1 MFFDTP
7 VKGFDPLPRLADD
20 AGAVGRPRTRR
31 SGRAK
36 VTGTAAYTA
45 ERDGRHSPDR
55 RAGRFPGLLHAVAVP
70 ATIAAGRATAI
81 DASAAEALPGVRFV
95 LTPANSPEVKVPGGP
110 PGLSFQ
116 SLEPAGPAGAGAQE
130 IVHAGQYLA
139 AVIADSFETARD
151 GALAVRVTYEAEP
164 NPLIAIEAVN
174 GSEKRPKSL
183 MGDPPVMEEGDAEA
197 AVREAPLSVDSRFK
211 TETNHHNPI
220 EPHATIAAFG
230 TDDEGA
236 VTLTVRES
244 TQNLYGTRSA
254 LAEAFGLKP
263 ERVEV
268 VCEYV
273 GGAFGSKGAMW
284 PQALLA
290 CKCAKLAGA
299 PVKLVVTRRQLY
311 GGTGHRSPT
320 LQRVA
325 LGAEADGTLTGIVHE
340 GFTTTS
346 VRDDYH
352 DAVVLAT
359 KILYAA
365 PNRRLAQRFG
375 RLNTQLPT
383 FMRAPAETPGMFPLE
398 CAMDEL
404 AEAAGLDPIQLRL
417 RNEPPKDPM
426 TGKPFSGRHFVEC
439 LRAGAEKFG
448 WADRPLKPRQRRE
461 GRWLIGSGVAAA
473 TYPAFGFPT
482 EVELTIRAD
491 GAVRAVCATH
501 ELGTG
506 TATVQ
511 AQMAADLLGVPAGRV
526 SFELGTTEYPKG
538 GVSGGSATTLSVGSA
553 LRDAAEK
560 LKAALLKHAPAD
572 SPLAG
577 VGANAASFDGGKLVA
592 NGSGAGVSL
601 EDLAEAAGRASLSA
615 KGRYAPGKSE
625 RSKHSFGA
633 QFVEVGVD
641 EEFGLVRVRRMLGCF
656 ACGTI
661 LNRKLGRSQFLGGM
675 VMGIGSGL
683 LEITRHDARLARW
696 TNDNLAEY
704 HVAVNADVP
713 DLDVMWIE
721 DPDFNASPI
730 GAKGIGEIGITGV
743 NAALANAVWHATGKR
758 HRTIPI
764 TPEAVMA

>member
-7 VKGFDPLPRLADD
+7 ASGFAPLPRLADD
-20 AGAVGRPRTRR
+20 AGAIGRPKVRR
-31 SGRAK
+31 SGREK

-45 ERDGRHSPDR
+45 ERDGRHSPDS
-55 RAGRFPGLLHAVAVP
+55 FPGLLHAVAVP
-70 ATIAAGRATAI
+70 ATIAKGRVTGI
-81 DASAAEALPGVRFV
+81 DASAAEAMPGVRHV
-95 LTPANSPEVKVPGGP
+95 LTPANSPKLKVPEGP
-110 PGLSFQ
+110 PGLGFQ
-116 SLEPAGPAGAGAQE
+116 SIEPAGPAGVESQE
-130 IVHAGQYLA
+130 IVHGGQYVA
-139 AVIADSFETARD
+139 AVIADTFEAARD
-151 GALAVRVTYEAEP
+151 GALAVKVTYEEEP
-164 NPLIAIEAVN
+164 NPVIAIEAVN
-174 GSEKRPKSL
+174 GSEERPNSL
-183 MGDPPVMEEGDAEA
+183 MGDPPVMEEGDAETAVKEA
-197 AVREAPLSVDSRFK
+197 ALSVDLQFK
-211 TETNHHNPI
+211 TDTNHHNPI

-230 TDDEGA
+230 KDANGSE
-236 VTLTVRES
+236 TLSVRET
-244 TQNLYGTRSA
+244 TQNLYGTRGS

-263 ERVEV
+263 EQVEV
-268 VCEYV
+268 VCDFV
-273 GGAFGSKGAMW
+273 GGAFGSKGVMW

-299 PVKLVVTRRQLY
+299 PVKLVVTRRQMY

-320 LQRVA
+320 LHRVA
-325 LGAEADGTLTGIVHE
+325 LGAKEDGTLTGIVHE
-340 GFTTTS
+340 GFTTS
-346 VRDDYH
+346 SIRDDYT

-365 PNRRLAQRFG
+365 PARRLSQRMG

-383 FMRAPAETPGMFPLE
+383 FMRAPAETPGMYPLE

-404 AEAAGLDPIQLRL
+404 AAAAGMDPIELRL

-426 TGKPFSGRHFVEC
+426 TGKPFSGRHFVQC
-439 LRAGAEKFG
+439 LKAGADRFG
-448 WADRPLKPRQRRE
+448 WADRPLQPRKRKK
-461 GRWLIGSGVAAA
+461 GRWLIGTGVAAA

-482 EVELTIRAD
+482 EVELTLRAN
-491 GAVRAVCATH
+491 GTVRAVCATH

-511 AQMAADLLGVPAGRV
+511 AQVAADLLGVSAGRV
-526 SFELGTTEYPKG
+526 DFDLGSTAYPKG

-560 LKAALLKHAPAD
+560 LKAALLKHAPQD
-572 SPLAG
+572 SPLS
-577 VGANAASFDGGKLVA
+577 GAKPGDVTFDSGKLVLTE
-592 NGSGAGVSL
+592 SGKGASL
-601 EDLAEAAGRASLSA
+601 EDLLEAAAKAELSA
-615 KGRYAPGKSE
+615 KGSYAPGKSE
-625 RSKHSFGA
+625 FSKHSFGA
-633 QFVEVGVD
+633 TFVEVGVD
-641 EEFGLVRVRRMLGCF
+641 EEFGLVRVRRMLGCY

-683 LEITRHDARLARW
+683 LEVTHHDTRLARW

-704 HVAVNADVP
+704 HVPVNADVP
-713 DLDVMWIE
+713 DLDVMWID